1 MNKYEIEYWF
11 LNFVGDDDMG
21 YDVNTI
27 EIEANS
33 QAEAI
38 ATAKRMTR
46 GKKYKVIGST
56 EKSKYYYDT
65 ERNKPMIE
73 SNESSYKR
81 KMESKYKMMFWSMMG
96 LVLTMMFIIIQS
108 CL

>member
-38 ATAKRMTR
+38 ATAK
-46 GKKYKVIGST
+46 
-56 EKSKYYYDT
+56 
-65 ERNKPMIE
+65 
-73 SNESSYKR
+73 
-81 KMESKYKMMFWSMMG
+81 
-96 LVLTMMFIIIQS
+96 
-108 CL
+108 